1 MQCAWCPALNR
12 CSTHTGNDRRKQDWM
27 QKGKASP
34 HIALPLT
41 LSHTHSH
48 FIFPGCERTFVSTSD
63 RCPALGNKGNNAA
76 SQDNNGASYSNNN
89 KSNADNA
96 GGTTS
101 PMPAT
106 NSAAGSNAGSANG
119 GVTESTLSST
129 QSPTSAAVSSDHRN
143 IEKSE
148 HLDAV
153 HTADN
158 KNVGVA
164 FGFMVPIC
172 LVFAITLWLFY
183 AYRNPHTRSGQLLI
197 QVRATMKKKNTKL
210 SLIGITTLKHLQC
223 SRCIGTMQK
232 S

>member
-1 MQCAWCPALNR
+1 
-12 CSTHTGNDRRKQDWM
+12 M
-27 QKGKASP
+27 QKGKSSP
-34 HIALPLT
+34 PTLLPFS

-48 FIFPGCERTFVSTSD
+48 FLLTGCERTFVSTSD

-76 SQDNNGASYSNNN
+76 SQDNYSASNNNN

-101 PMPAT
+101 PIPAT
-106 NSAAGSNAGSANG
+106 NNAAGNQGTANG

-129 QSPTSAAVSSDHRN
+129 QSPTSAAVSSDNRN

-197 QVRATMKKKNTKL
+197 QVRATMNIEKKGKEN
-210 SLIGITTLKHLQC
+210 
-223 SRCIGTMQK
+223 
-232 S
+232 